1 MKKLL
6 IATAIAASFAAP
18 QAFAQTAQARNFE
31 GFSAGVNA
39 NYAKTRATARFG
51 NQSAS
56 SDDTATNGSIQGSYG
71 YALNDKFVLGV
82 GASAGIGDLDAGSFN
97 GVSVKSKDMYSVYL
111 EPGYRL
117 SNTMLVYGKVS
128 YQSMKGELSGGG
140 NSASDTFDGYGIGVG
155 LRSMINDKFYVQ
167 AEVTEVDYS
176 SKTVGGIDVKPK
188 QTLGT
193 IGIGYK
199 F

>member
-1 MKKLL
+1 M
-6 IATAIAASFAAP
+6 
-18 QAFAQTAQARNFE
+18 AQSKNFE

-51 NQSAS
+51 DQSAR

-71 YALNDKFVLGV
+71 FALNDKFVLGV

-97 GVSVKSKDMYSVYL
+97 GISVKAKDMYSVYL
-111 EPGYRL
+111 EPGYRVTDTL
-117 SNTMLVYGKVS
+117 LAYGKVS
-128 YQSMKGELSGGG
+128 YQRMKGELSGGG
-140 NSASDTFDGYGIGVG
+140 TSASDTFDGYGIGVG
-155 LRSMINDKFYVQ
+155 LRSMISNKFYVQ

-176 SKTVGGIDVKPK
+176 SKNVSGIDVKPK

-193 IGIGYK
+193 IGVGYK